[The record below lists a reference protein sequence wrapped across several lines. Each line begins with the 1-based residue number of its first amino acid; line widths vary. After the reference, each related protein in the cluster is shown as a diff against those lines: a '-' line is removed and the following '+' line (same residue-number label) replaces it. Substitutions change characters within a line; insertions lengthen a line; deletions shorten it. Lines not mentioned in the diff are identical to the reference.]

1 MHFHVRQVGRKYT
14 LQQYSEE
21 AVMVK
26 RKRKKRRRKTLQL
39 ESKKCKKDFKSVRRD
54 EVEDSSAEE
63 IRLI

>member
-26 RKRKKRRRKTLQL
+26 RKRQKRRKTLQL